1 MNKKD
6 LDNFEKK
13 IEDSIN
19 KDTLL
24 DSEAALDD
32 ASNYD
37 LSINSTKEKISKLPW
52 LVAFFL
58 IVIISITACAMFLNS
73 NPQTMFTMAI
83 DNFFSSITDNMNEN
97 AYSVSKGNAKINF
110 EVGSNDENSVIFNE
124 LSKNSFDIN
133 YRIDNSNDRS
143 YFKINTTYENNKS
156 LSVDLYNDKKNI
168 YVYYNDIFDK
178 YIRYEKTKSYNFINV
193 NDYKS
198 LLNGLNQAFDKV
210 ATSEKISGTKSNLD
224 YGIKTLKVYES
235 KLIIDD
241 NNYERVSDTFINSL
255 KSNEEFISSL
265 SNILNISSSDTKRKL
280 DKVCKLLKKYF
291 KQSEVFEV
299 KLYTDR
305 RSNEFIKGIFSSKLG
320 SFELLNKDDSY
331 IFNLDDVEDNTKI
344 DGSLKLVTNNKK
356 TNYDIDFSINISS
369 DEKKYNGKFNIT
381 FTNNKASSFGKINLK
396 DYVKESDLSEIE
408 KLELY
413 SKLLENPSLKGIVHF
428 LK

>member
-1 MNKKD
+1 
-6 LDNFEKK
+6 
-13 IEDSIN
+13 
-19 KDTLL
+19 
-24 DSEAALDD
+24 
-32 ASNYD
+32 
-37 LSINSTKEKISKLPW
+37 
-52 LVAFFL
+52 
-58 IVIISITACAMFLNS
+58 MFLNS

-83 DNFFSSITDNMNEN
+83 DKFFSSITDNMNEN
-97 AYSVSKGNAKINF
+97 AYSVSKGNAKIKF

-143 YFKINTTYENNKS
+143 YFKINTTYDNNKS

-178 YIRYEKTKSYNFINV
+178 YIRYEKNKSYNFINV

-280 DKVCKLLKKYF
+280 DKVCKLLKKNF

-344 DGSLKLVTNNKK
+344 DGSLKLVSNNKK

-369 DEKKYNGKFNIT
+369 DENRYNGKFNIT